1 MKGYG
6 YAHCLLAVMSPLIPL
21 FLRGLLVHILTKI
34 FIVLVTLLA
43 VGMVPLVA
51 TYTTNENSY
60 RAKFRAADDLQKV
73 AMIRAQ
79 DAETTLMSQRAQMQN
94 EIDNRDSTIGTLRSE
109 QAGTRSNL
117 GSLQAKIDQL
127 SAQLSQKEASLN
139 ALTSASEVNSELK
152 QRFVEENYNLRDDIV
167 VLQTQINEIEDVLED
182 KKLEADGAIR
192 AERKAKEERKQLE
205 DQLDEIRVR
214 LNLYVSEYGELDTVA
229 TVATGVAP
237 DRALSSI
244 VLTVSRNNDEV
255 LVEINAGAR
264 DGVQEGWIMT
274 VGQDGTF
281 LGRLQ
286 VVQVDINRSIGKVTL
301 EDATHGL
308 VVPGS
313 SVYAVKGR
321 N

>member
-6 YAHCLLAVMSPLIPL
+6 YAHCLLAVMSPLILL

-192 AERKAKEERKQLE
+192 AERKAKEERKQME

-244 VLTVSRNNDEV
+244 VLTVSRNNDDV

>member
-117 GSLQAKIDQL
+117 GSLQAKIDRF

-182 KKLEADGAIR
+182 KKLEADGALR
-192 AERKAKEERKQLE
+192 AERKAKEERKQME

>member
-60 RAKFRAADDLQKV
+60 RAKFRAADDLHKV

-109 QAGTRSNL
+109 QASPRSNL
-117 GSLQAKIDQL
+117 GSLQAKIDRF

-152 QRFVEENYNLRDDIV
+152 PRFVEENYNLRDDIV

-192 AERKAKEERKQLE
+192 AERKAKEERKQME

>member
-60 RAKFRAADDLQKV
+60 RAKFRAADDLHKV

-192 AERKAKEERKQLE
+192 AERKAKEERKQME

-244 VLTVSRNNDEV
+244 VLTVSRNNEEV